1 MSPPTYF
8 DCDSLALS
16 PTVSPTLHP
25 TYSWL
30 TYPPTKSP
38 SPTTSPRPSA
48 CTGNIENWVDSYGDG
63 CDWYE
68 QNELPG
74 CEEIST
80 LYQGEMGSAIDHCC
94 YCFSNREDGIITNV
108 ESTLNDLAD
117 LIASIG
123 NDEEISIES
132 VQSAIGDLSELVFGN
147 DKMSVAISE
156 EGVPEEADT
165 LFDR

>member
-1 MSPPTYF
+1 
-8 DCDSLALS
+8 
-16 PTVSPTLHP
+16 V
-25 TYSWL
+25 
-30 TYPPTKSP
+30 
-38 SPTTSPRPSA
+38 
-48 CTGNIENWVDSYGDG
+48 CTGNTENWVDSYGDG

-68 QNELPG
+68 QNDLPG
-74 CEEIST
+74 CEETST
-80 LYQGEMGSAIDHCC
+80 LYQGEMGSASDHCC
-94 YCFSNREDGIITNV
+94 YCISNREDGIITNV

-147 DKMSVAISE
+147 DKMSLAISE